1 MLGPFKHNPHP
12 EFHCSPLLTRPKDG
26 DKRRV
31 IVDLSF
37 GKGDAVN
44 QVTDKT
50 TYEGIEFS
58 LQLPTLDHVL
68 AQILELKQPKLIK
81 VDVSRAFRNVPIDP
95 RDAIKCGFQQDG
107 SYFIDKCLV
116 FGSVNGTFIFQRISD
131 AIRHM
136 LAE

>member
-1 MLGPFKHNPHP
+1 MGDFIKKELDFAALLGPFKHTPHP

-37 GKGDAVN
+37 GEGDAVN

-50 TYEGIEFS
+50 TYEGIPFT
-58 LQLPTLDHVL
+58 LQLPTLDHML
-68 AQILELKQPKLIK
+68 AQILELNKPKLIK

-95 RDAIKCGFQQDG
+95 RDAIQCGFQQDG
-107 SYFIDKCLV
+107 SYFI
-116 FGSVNGTFIFQRISD
+116 
-131 AIRHM
+131 
-136 LAE
+136 